1 MSTVLVTGASGRVG
15 SEVAKHFLA
24 QGWRVRGFDKQ
35 GPPEALKDKA
45 EWFYGDLTDR
55 YDLLRATQGVDAVAH
70 LAAIPAPVWGETE
83 IMTVNVVGTQW
94 LLDACEQNGVNR
106 VALASTGCTFG
117 IIFARHPFKPQYLP
131 MDEAHPA
138 LPQDMYGLSK
148 VCNELTAAAYTRRC
162 GMTTAALRLT
172 TVMHFEERTHDHWT
186 RRGLDSDDYRT
197 DLWTYVD
204 VRDVA
209 LAFQLALERQ
219 EQGTHATA
227 LICARDSFCRRDIR
241 EHVKA
246 HLPEFVEQVAHLA
259 PNGCLYDLSAAEA
272 AFGFVGKRSWRDIP
286 ELRAATI
293 DGKG

>member
-1 MSTVLVTGASGRVG
+1 MKTVLVTGASGRVG
-15 SEVAKHFLA
+15 SEVAAHFLA
-24 QGWRVRGFDKQ
+24 EGWQVRGLDKQ
-35 GPPEALKDKA
+35 GAPQALRGKI
-45 EWFYGDLTDR
+45 EWVYGDITNR
-55 YDLLRATQGVDAVAH
+55 FDLLRATQGVDAVAH
-70 LAAIPAPVWGETE
+70 LAAIPAPVWGEVD

-162 GMTTAALRLT
+162 GMTTTALRLT
-172 TVMHFEERTHDHWT
+172 TVMHFEERTHDHWI
-186 RRGLDSDDYRT
+186 RRSLDSEDFRT

-209 LAFQLALERQ
+209 LAFRLAIERQ
-219 EQGTHATA
+219 EQGTHTTA
-227 LICARDSFCRRDIR
+227 LLCARDSFCRRDIR
-241 EHVKA
+241 EQVKT
-246 HLPEFVEQVAHLA
+246 HLPQFAEQVAHLA
-259 PNGCLYDLSAAEA
+259 PDGCLYDLSAAEA
-272 AFGFVGKRSWRDIP
+272 AFGFVAPRSWRDIP
-286 ELRAATI
+286 ELRNP
-293 DGKG
+293 